1 MKNRNEI
8 AQRSWLVF
16 TLFTL
21 TCIAIFVKIL
31 WIQVIEADKWAEQA
45 TSIEQRVQDIEPT
58 RGQIYSSDGSLLA
71 TSVPVY
77 SLYWDAQAPGID
89 HEDFDQQLDSLCLKL
104 SILFKHRTPSEYR
117 IDLLEA
123 KRQGKRY
130 HLVERKMSYT
140 RMQEVKELPFIRRGR
155 HKSGFIL
162 ERLDIRKKPFGKM
175 ASRTIGIDRFGS
187 RVGLELAYNEA
198 LAGKTGKQMM
208 ERIAGRVWKPATDD
222 YIVEPVDGV
231 DIVSSIDV
239 HLQDVASAELE
250 RQLKQHSADWGTV
263 ILMEVETGFVRA
275 IANLE
280 RDDESGEYYETYNY
294 AIGEA
299 VEPGSTFK
307 LASLIT
313 LLDEGYIDL
322 TDSIDTGDGI
332 AEFYGEK
339 MHDSGDEGYG
349 KITVEEVFEKS
360 SNVGTALL
368 VQKFFEQKPQSFL
381 DKLNRMGLGE
391 SLGIRL
397 KGEPKPRIYE
407 KVREGNWSGLS
418 LTQMAIGYE
427 VMQAPIQTLA
437 FYNAIANNGI
447 MVRPLFVEALKYN
460 GKTIEKKEP
469 VVLRERICS
478 RETMLKC
485 RTMMEGVCEEG
496 GTADYIFKDSPYR
509 VGGKTGTARIAYT
522 GGYYLNRYRAS
533 FVGYFPAHKP
543 KYSCIVVVNDTRTG
557 VYYGSTIAA
566 PVFKGLADKIY
577 ATSLE
582 LHENNG
588 PEVLLGDQSKLP
600 VSRNGAREDL
610 EKAFAGLRIQT
621 ALTSDADWVETQTGE
636 SEVTLAPRESR
647 RGLVPNVMGMGLQD
661 ALFLLENA
669 GLNVEVKGYGTV
681 RRQSVSPGAAI
692 RNHKRISIELS

>member
-1 MKNRNEI
+1 M
-8 AQRSWLVF
+8 VF

-21 TCIAIFVKIL
+21 TCIAVFVKIL

-45 TSIEQRVQDIEPT
+45 SSIEQRVQDIEPA
-58 RGQIYSSDGSLLA
+58 RGQIYSCDGSLLA

-77 SLYWDAQAPGID
+77 SLYWDSQAPGID
-89 HEDFDQQLDSLCLKL
+89 EEDFNEQLDSLCLKL
-104 SILFKHRTPSEYR
+104 SILFKNRTPSEYR
-117 IDLLEA
+117 IDILEA
-123 KRQGKRY
+123 QRQGKRY

-140 RMQEVKELPFIRRGR
+140 RMQEVKQLPFIRRGR

-162 ERLDIRKKPFGKM
+162 ERIDIRKKPFGKL
-175 ASRTIGIDRFGS
+175 ASRTIGLDRYGS

-208 ERIAGRVWKPATDD
+208 ERIAGSVWKPATDE
-222 YIVEPVDGV
+222 YIVEPVDGI

-239 HLQDVASAELE
+239 HLQDVATTELE
-250 RQLKQHSADWGTV
+250 RQLRQHSADWGTV

-280 RDDESGEYYETYNY
+280 RDDESGEYYETYNF

-307 LASLIT
+307 LASLIA
-313 LLDEGYIDL
+313 LLDEGYVDL
-322 TDSIDTGDGI
+322 TDSIDTGDGV

-339 MHDSGDEGYG
+339 MHDSGDDGYG

-368 VQKFFEQKPQSFL
+368 LQQYYQQQPQRFL
-381 DKLNRMGLGE
+381 DKLGNMGLRE
-391 SLGIRL
+391 RLGIQL
-397 KGEPKPRIYE
+397 KGESEPQVYE

-437 FYNAIANNGI
+437 FYNAIANNGV
-447 MVRPLFVEALKYN
+447 MVRPQFVEALQHR
-460 GKTIEKKEP
+460 GKVIEQKEP

-478 RETMLKC
+478 RETILKC
-485 RTMMEGVCEEG
+485 RKMMEGVCEEG
-496 GTADYIFKDSPYR
+496 GTADYIFEDSPYR
-509 VGGKTGTARIAYT
+509 VAGKTGTARIAYT

-533 FVGYFPAHKP
+533 FVGYFPAQKP
-543 KYSCIVVVNDTRTG
+543 KYSCIVVVNDTKTG

-566 PVFKGLADKIY
+566 PVFRGLADKIY

-582 LHENNG
+582 LHENYG
-588 PEVLLGDQSKLP
+588 PEVLLGEQSKLP
-600 VSRNGAREDL
+600 VSRSGAREDL
-610 EKAFAGLRIQT
+610 ETAFAGLRIQT
-621 ALTSDADWVETQTGE
+621 ALTGNADWVETRTGE
-636 SEVTLAPRESR
+636 SEVTLAPREQG
-647 RGLVPNVMGMGLQD
+647 RGLVPNVVGMGLQD

-669 GLNVEVKGYGTV
+669 GLNVEVNGYGTV
-681 RRQSVSPGAAI
+681 KRQSVTPGAAV
-692 RNHKRISIELS
+692 RNHKHIRIELS